1 MKTALLILSLM
12 ALVTYLVYGTP
23 IKDLINV
30 WRVIKA
36 HSGIGKRGQIQ

>member
-1 MKTALLILSLM
+1 MKTAFLILSIL
-12 ALVTYLVYGTP
+12 ALLTYLVYGEP

-36 HSGIGKRGQIQ
+36 HSGKRGQIQ